1 MGKGGGALG
10 GGGDGGGGSGGGGG
24 GGGRSTPAAEMTVFT
39 PGRRSA
45 SSWLKTVPE
54 ANASSM
60 VLPEGLP
67 ALVTVVDALS
77 SVVVTLLTLP
87 PNDARPAATCKFNET
102 LALGLLVYE

>member
-1 MGKGGGALG
+1 
-10 GGGDGGGGSGGGGG
+10 
-24 GGGRSTPAAEMTVFT
+24 
-39 PGRRSA
+39 
-45 SSWLKTVPE
+45 
-54 ANASSM
+54 M